1 MFTDNKIK
9 DKLYE
14 DALSILFSENYER
27 VYKLALSLTS
37 DEELSKDITQITFT
51 RAFEGL
57 DKLKDKSKFSAWV
70 CTIATNVSKDMLRKK
85 INNRKKVV
93 SLYDKN
99 GNIQDYLQDIVDF
112 DNIEEQYEASEM
124 VKYILKYI
132 NSLDIEEKQIVH
144 LKYFEN
150 YTYAEIAK
158 IMNMKQSTIGMK
170 LLRFKE
176 KLSNKIS
183 KIFEEKELSKN
194 GKKMEDSQRRY

>member
-124 VKYILKYI
+124 VKYIIKYI

>member
-1 MFTDNKIK
+1 MFTDNGIK
-9 DKLYE
+9 DKLCE
-14 DALSILFSENYER
+14 DALSILFAENYEK

-57 DKLKDKSKFSAWV
+57 SKLKDKSKFSAWV
-70 CTIATNVSKDMLRKK
+70 CAIAVNVSKDMLRKK
-85 INNRKKVV
+85 INNRNKVI

-99 GNIQDYLQDIVDF
+99 GNIQDYLQDMVDF
-112 DNIEEQYEASEM
+112 DNIEEQYEANEM
-124 VKYILKYI
+124 IKYIIKYI
-132 NSLDIEEKQIVH
+132 NSLDIEEKQIIH

-183 KIFEEKELSKN
+183 KIFEEKELGKN
-194 GKKMEDSQRRY
+194 G

>member
-158 IMNMKQSTIGMK
+158 IMNMKQSTIEMK

>member
-1 MFTDNKIK
+1 MFTDSRAK
-9 DKLYE
+9 DKLCE
-14 DALSILFSENYER
+14 EALSILFSENYER

-51 RAFEGL
+51 RAFEAL

-70 CTIATNVSKDMLRKK
+70 CAIAVNVSKDMLRKK
-85 INNRKKVV
+85 ITNRNKVV

-112 DNIEEQYEASEM
+112 DNIEEQYEANEM
-124 VKYILKYI
+124 IKYIFKYI
-132 NSLDIEEKQIVH
+132 NSLDIEEKQIIH

-150 YTYAEIAK
+150 YTYSEIAK
-158 IMNMKQSTIGMK
+158 LMNMKQSTIGMK

-176 KLSNKIS
+176 KLSDKINKTF
-183 KIFEEKELSKN
+183 KEKELGKN
-194 GKKMEDSQRRY
+194 G

>member
-1 MFTDNKIK
+1 MFTDNGIK
-9 DKLYE
+9 DKLCE
-14 DALSILFSENYER
+14 DALSILFAENYEK

-57 DKLKDKSKFSAWV
+57 SKLKDKSKFSAWV
-70 CTIATNVSKDMLRKK
+70 CAIAVNVSKDMLRKK
-85 INNRKKVV
+85 INNRNKVI

-99 GNIQDYLQDIVDF
+99 GNIQDYLQDMVDF
-112 DNIEEQYEASEM
+112 DNIEEKYEANEM
-124 VKYILKYI
+124 IKYIIKYI
-132 NSLDIEEKQIVH
+132 NSLDIEEKQIIH

-183 KIFEEKELSKN
+183 KIFEEKELGKN
-194 GKKMEDSQRRY
+194 G

>member
-1 MFTDNKIK
+1 MFSGRGSRE
-9 DKLYE
+9 KLWE
-14 DALSILFSENYER
+14 DALSILFAENYER

-37 DEELSKDITQITFT
+37 DEELSKDITQTTFT

-70 CTIATNVSKDMLRKK
+70 CAIAINVSKDMLRKK
-85 INNRKKVV
+85 INNRNKVI

-99 GNIQDYLQDIVDF
+99 GNLQEHLQNLINF
-112 DNIEEQYEASEM
+112 DNIEEQYEATEM
-124 VKYILKYI
+124 VKYVFKYI
-132 NSLDIEEKQIVH
+132 NSLSFEEKQIIH

-150 YTYAEIAK
+150 CTYSEIAQ

-176 KLSNKIS
+176 KLWDKINKA
-183 KIFEEKELSKN
+183 FNEKELGN
-194 GKKMEDSQRRY
+194 DE

>member
-1 MFTDNKIK
+1 MFTDDKIK